1 MVINQSNLNSMYVG
15 FNTAFNKAFQAVEP
29 QHQKIATIVPSS
41 TKSQEY
47 KWLGSMPALRK
58 WVGERQI
65 QNLEA
70 YSYTIKNEK
79 FEGTVGVDQDDIED
93 DTIGVYPILMEQL
106 GQSAAIFPDELC
118 FGLLKNGFKN
128 LCYDKVTFFGEHKVG
143 KEKVSNK
150 GNKALTPESYAEA
163 RANMMALKDENGKT
177 LKIMPNLLVVPPQL
191 EAMAKKIL
199 LADFI
204 EGSSNINKNSAEIL
218 VAHELSDKPTQWFL
232 LDTKKPIKPIIY
244 QERRKPT
251 FVSLNKPT
259 DSNMFMNGQA
269 LYGVDTR
276 CNAGYGFW
284 QMAFGST
291 GEEASTPVVTPS
303 ENENAGA

>member
-1 MVINQSNLNSMYVG
+1 MIINQANLQTMLVG
-15 FNTAFNKAFQAVEP
+15 FSVAFNKAFQAVEP
-29 QHQKIATIVPSS
+29 QYQKIATVVPSS

-70 YSYTIKNEK
+70 YSYAIKNEK
-79 FEGTVGVDQDDIED
+79 FEGTVGVAQDDIED

-118 FGLLKNGFKN
+118 FGLLKDGFKN
-128 LCYDKVTFFGEHKVG
+128 LCYDGKSFFGEHKVG
-143 KEKVSNK
+143 KTTISNK
-150 GNKALTPESYAEA
+150 GNKELTAESFSEA
-163 RANMMALKDENGKT
+163 REKMMALKDENGKT
-177 LKIMPNLLVVPPQL
+177 LKIMPNLLVIPPQL
-191 EAMAKKIL
+191 ETVAKKIL

-204 EGSSNINKNSAEIL
+204 EGSSNVNKNAAEIL
-218 VAHELSDKPTQWFL
+218 VAHELSDNPKQWFL

-244 QERRKPT
+244 QERKKPT

-291 GEEASTPVVTPS
+291 GEVISISGVT
-303 ENENAGA
+303 NENTSAGE

>member
-1 MVINQSNLNSMYVG
+1 MIINQANLHTMMVG
-15 FNTAFNKAFQAVEP
+15 FSVAFNKAFQGVEP
-29 QHQKIATIVPSS
+29 QYKNIATIVPSS

-118 FGLLKNGFKN
+118 FGLLMDGFKN
-128 LCYDKVTFFGEHKVG
+128 LCYDKVPFFGEHKVG
-143 KEKVSNK
+143 KSKVSNK
-150 GNKALTPESYAEA
+150 GNKVLTAENFAEA
-163 RANMMALKDENGKT
+163 RANMMSLKDENGKT
-177 LKIMPNLLVVPPQL
+177 LKIMPDLLVIPPQL
-191 EAMAKKIL
+191 ETVAKKIL

-204 EGSSNINKNSAEIL
+204 EGSSNINKNAAQIL
-218 VAHELSDKPTQWFL
+218 VAHELAVNPTQWFL

-291 GEEASTPVVTPS
+291 GTEESISTEAPS
-303 ENENAGA
+303 VEV